1 MGDGEDDDDD
11 DDDSDLSSGLSD
23 ESEGMEDDEPDE
35 GDEGSHGDSIIDML
49 EEQQMEDQVDGADGW
64 TTDTDSVEEEEEI
77 EEEEVNEDELSGFL
91 QPEWRLNPD
100 EQGMEYS
107 EEDIDD
113 AADIA
118 EFREV
123 MGNLP
128 GQIFDDMQDEEEED
142 EEQDEENGP
151 QRHHHHHHNW
161 LSIGGRGGTHTL
173 RHGGKLPVPTLFT
186 REGLQFR
193 GGLFGDDYRR
203 NIPHRSRIIF
213 FKPS

>member
-1 MGDGEDDDDD
+1 MEDGEDDND
-11 DDDSDLSSGLSD
+11 DDDSDHSSDLSD

-35 GDEGSHGDSIIDML
+35 GDEGSHGDSIIDIL
-49 EEQQMEDQVDGADGW
+49 EEQQMEDQGDGADGW
-64 TTDTDSVEEEEEI
+64 TTDTDSAEEEEEM
-77 EEEEVNEDELSGFL
+77 EEEVNEDELSGFL

-100 EQGMEYS
+100 EQGMDYS

-118 EFREV
+118 EFREM
-123 MGNLP
+123 MGNLH
-128 GQIFDDMQDEEEED
+128 GQIFDDMQDEEEEED
-142 EEQDEENGP
+142 QDDENGP
-151 QRHHHHHHNW
+151 HRHHHNW

-173 RHGGKLPVPTLFT
+173 RHGGRLPVPTLFT

-193 GGLFGDDYRR
+193 GGLFGDDFRR
-203 NIPHRSRIIF
+203 TMPHRSGIIF

>member
-1 MGDGEDDDDD
+1 MDDGEDDEDE
-11 DDDSDLSSGLSD
+11 DDSDNSSDLSD

-64 TTDTDSVEEEEEI
+64 TTDTDSAEEEEEM

-100 EQGMEYS
+100 EQGMDYS

-123 MGNLP
+123 MGNLH
-128 GQIFDDMQDEEEED
+128 GQIFDDMQDEEEE
-142 EEQDEENGP
+142 EEQDDENGP
-151 QRHHHHHHNW
+151 HRHQHNW

-173 RHGGKLPVPTLFT
+173 RHGGRLPVPTLFT

-203 NIPHRSRIIF
+203 NMPHRSGIIF
-213 FKPS
+213 FKLS